1 MENML
6 FFGGLSMLTKA
17 IPFITLPIITK
28 MLPDVSAYGKADMFN
43 VINSFGTSIAV
54 VGMYDAIFREWF
66 EYKDDIEYQKKITS
80 TGLSIVLIVSIFVC
94 LGIVLFRKIFS
105 NSLFET
111 TEYSNLINVS
121 AFSVLFGAIQTII
134 AMPTRMRN
142 RKKVFLYTGV
152 SFPLI
157 AFLLT
162 LVFIKTGYT
171 FEALVFSVFG
181 MNIISVVVY
190 YLLNKNDFSFFVL
203 DIKIAKELLKI
214 GLPLLPTFLI
224 YWIFNSTDR
233 IMINKFLG
241 SNELGIYSVGAKVAS
256 LSQLIY
262 TAFAGGWSYFAFST
276 MNESDQIKS
285 NSKIFEY
292 LGIISFLG
300 FIIAQ
305 PFINPIF
312 KMFFEGDYVL
322 GEKVFSYL
330 FLSPLILMLFQ
341 VIANQMVIKKKT
353 YYVSLTLFIGAIF
366 NLILNYFLIKQY
378 GIKGSAFSNFFSYV
392 ISVIIMTIVCIKH
405 NVMILEK
412 KFVVVSVVLLLG
424 ICESLIFNEYSSFIY
439 VLVLLL
445 ILFFYSKE
453 VKNKVTNLVLKNK

>member
-1 MENML
+1 
-6 FFGGLSMLTKA
+6 
-17 IPFITLPIITK
+17 
-28 MLPDVSAYGKADMFN
+28 
-43 VINSFGTSIAV
+43 
-54 VGMYDAIFREWF
+54 
-66 EYKDDIEYQKKITS
+66 
-80 TGLSIVLIVSIFVC
+80 
-94 LGIVLFRKIFS
+94 
-105 NSLFET
+105 
-111 TEYSNLINVS
+111 
-121 AFSVLFGAIQTII
+121 
-134 AMPTRMRN
+134 
-142 RKKVFLYTGV
+142 
-152 SFPLI
+152 
-157 AFLLT
+157 
-162 LVFIKTGYT
+162 
-171 FEALVFSVFG
+171 
-181 MNIISVVVY
+181 MNIISLIIY
-190 YLLNKNDFSFFVL
+190 YLLNRNDFSFFIL

-256 LSQLIY
+256 VSQLIY

-305 PFINPIF
+305 PFISPVF
-312 KMFFEGDYVL
+312 KMFFVGDYVL

-330 FLSPLILMLFQ
+330 FLAPLILMLFQ

-353 YYVSLTLFIGAIF
+353 HYVSLTLFIGAIF
-366 NLILNYFLIKQY
+366 NLILNYLLIKKY

-392 ISVIIMTIVCIKH
+392 ISVVIMSIVCIKH

-453 VKNKVTNLVLKNK
+453 VKNQLKNLVLKNK